1 MTGFAV
7 TMILALCQLTFAQ
20 NVNSKN
26 PSAKTA
32 GAQTTRLNE
41 KQRALWTLVDLVQIA
56 KGFPDEAFRIK
67 TQAQIA
73 DILWDYDKARAR
85 RYFLEAL
92 NSIDAISNEPE
103 HKNSSQQQKSQLR
116 GQLLR
121 MLSQRDPALAEE
133 MLKSFL
139 KTGEKDQTNDPS
151 LYSGM
156 AVNMA
161 GVDLRRAIALAQA
174 GLAAGVTPELI
185 DALRMIRVAA
195 PAEADSLFNQSLA
208 MAAKDQESFGRSLGF
223 LARYVF
229 GPQMSNPVA
238 SADSSNNTGASLDS
252 GSEDGS
258 SPQIQTIPAPD
269 AGMAVNFLQFAF
281 QTMLANPAPDQ
292 ESTRYKPGLPNYLPL
307 VQLLPYFKQYLPDA
321 AAAITTGLEQ
331 TVATIPD
338 AAKRALVANL
348 TVGAQPKEI
357 VRAADTLVKVEER
370 DLLYHR
376 AALQASIQG
385 DFEHALSIAGS
396 IHNEQLRQSVES
408 GVRSRAA
415 TLALNRGDIH
425 AAYEY
430 TAALADPRQQATMFS
445 LIVRTLLKKKDN
457 VRAAEILDIAE
468 RNIAK
473 AESTVQ
479 KARAFL
485 LLAETAADI
494 DETRSLVILQL
505 AVEALNQS
513 DGATNRKESPFTPVS
528 QMASTAQQSGW
539 PANLSDFKS
548 FGILG
553 RTHFDGAMSLA
564 RSIKKQEPSVIAQM
578 AVCQGNLVEQ
588 TQPQKERHK
597 PQTVTR

>member
-1 MTGFAV
+1 MLRSMSGFAV
-7 TMILALCQLTFAQ
+7 SMILALCQLSFAQ
-20 NVNSKN
+20 NVNSKS

-32 GAQTTRLNE
+32 STQTTRLNE
-41 KQRALWTLVDLVQIA
+41 KQRALWTLVDLVQIV
-56 KGFPDEAFRIK
+56 KGFPDDGFRIR

-73 DILWDYDKARAR
+73 DILWGYDQARAR

-92 NSIDAISNEPE
+92 NSVDAISNEPE
-103 HKNSSQQQKSQLR
+103 HTNSSQQQKSQLR
-116 GQLLR
+116 SQLLR
-121 MLSQRDPALAEE
+121 MLCQRDPALAEE
-133 MLKSFL
+133 LLKSFL
-139 KTGEKDQTNDPS
+139 KADEKDRTNDPS

-161 GVDLRRAIALAQA
+161 GVDLRRAITMARA

-185 DALRMIRVAA
+185 DSLRMIRASA
-195 PAEADSLFNQSLA
+195 PAEADSLFNQSLVVTA
-208 MAAKDQESFGRSLGF
+208 RDQEIFGRSLGF

-229 GPQMSNPVA
+229 GPQMSNPIA
-238 SADSSNNTGASLDS
+238 SADNSNNTGPGLDS

-258 SPQIQTIPAPD
+258 SPQIQASPTPD

-281 QTMLANPAPDQ
+281 QTML

-307 VQLLPYFKQYLPDA
+307 VQLLPHFKQYLPEA
-321 AAAITTGLEQ
+321 ATVITTGFEQ

-338 AAKRALVANL
+338 AAKRALVTNL
-348 TVGAQPKEI
+348 TVGVQPKEI
-357 VRAADTLVKVEER
+357 MEAAETLVKVEER

-376 AALQASIQG
+376 AALQASSQG
-385 DFEHALSIAGS
+385 DFERALSIAGS

-430 TAALADPRQQATMFS
+430 TAALVNPHQQATMFS
-445 LIVRTLLKKKDN
+445 LIIRTLLKKKDN

-485 LLAETAADI
+485 LLAETAAEI

-513 DGATNRKESPFTPVS
+513 DRVTNRKDSPFTPVS
-528 QMASTAQQSGW
+528 QIASTAQQSAW

-564 RSIKKQEPSVIAQM
+564 RSIKKQEHSVIAQM
-578 AVCQGNLVEQ
+578 AVCQGNLAEQAAVE
-588 TQPQKERHK
+588 KRGNK
-597 PQTVTR
+597 R